1 MSQARNWRGSLFRR
15 RRSYPGG
22 QPGGAGELSG
32 GGHGQ
37 HGNIRGGERAGRR
50 SNNAQHVVLHLRQAA
65 STVIRC
71 AVTVCYHS
79 KVF

>member
-1 MSQARNWRGSLFRR
+1 
-15 RRSYPGG
+15 
-22 QPGGAGELSG
+22 
-32 GGHGQ
+32 
-37 HGNIRGGERAGRR
+37 
-50 SNNAQHVVLHLRQAA
+50 VVLHLRQAA